1 MTTIILDEKYRQ
13 LSDIKELILSIDLDN
28 SHDCRIVLED
38 IWEIVK
44 DYEFCKYINGKT
56 SFETCKLELHY
67 DKERPFSVHKEIPG
81 TPIAHVMNE
90 LSEEDV
96 EKAADRMYEAAA
108 QKCSKAVFI

>member
-44 DYEFCKYINGKT
+44 DYE
-56 SFETCKLELHY
+56 LE
-67 DKERPFSVHKEIPG
+67 G
-81 TPIAHVMNE
+81 
-90 LSEEDV
+90 
-96 EKAADRMYEAAA
+96 
-108 QKCSKAVFI
+108 